1 LLLSKSVYLI
11 AACLISHPFFQTGGN
26 FYINMINKAIKFLRQ
41 INRSLV
47 KDMARELGISSSY
60 LSELEAGKKK
70 VSLDIVKKY
79 SEILNIDPGLIFKL
93 SQKIKDEEKFNQ
105 DVFKAVIEVI
115 EKWLYIWYILRSP

>member
-1 LLLSKSVYLI
+1 MK
-11 AACLISHPFFQTGGN
+11 
-26 FYINMINKAIKFLRQ
+26 NKAIKFLRQ

-105 DVFKAVIEVI
+105 DVFKAVIEII
-115 EKWLYIWYILRSP
+115 EK